1 MSGSLPSVGE
11 KSWQVECVE
20 SPGSLGEEREEFC
33 SNSKSKEVSGD
44 PGSVDG
50 LPGRNF
56 PWP

>member
-1 MSGSLPSVGE
+1 M
-11 KSWQVECVE
+11 ECVE